1 MKIYGGDQSRM
12 DAAKIILGKRVLI
25 VDDEKDVLD
34 SLTELLNL
42 CKIDT
47 ATSFDK
53 AKELLGKNY
62 YDIAILDIMG
72 VDGFKLLEIAIE
84 NKIPALMLTANA
96 LTPESLKKSVEDGA
110 AYFVPKDQME
120 NIDTYIADVIEAKEK
135 NKNPWVRWMGR
146 LGGVLDVL
154 FTGPDWREREKDFW
168 KKYRDNY

>member
-1 MKIYGGDQSRM
+1 M
-12 DAAKIILGKRVLI
+12 DAAKIIMGKRVLL

-53 AKELLGKNY
+53 AKELLENYY

-84 NKIPALMLTANA
+84 NKIPALMLTANS
-96 LTPESLKKSVEDGA
+96 LTPDSLKKSVEDGA

-135 NKNPWVRWMGR
+135 NKNPWVRWLDR
-146 LGGVLDVL
+146 LGGVFDVL

-168 KKYRDNY
+168 SKYRDNY